1 MKLFTV
7 NKSSNK
13 IKIEDK
19 LDYYLYYTLDSK
31 LENAIMKN
39 SEKYSN
45 IEPTEENK
53 NNFEKELNSAFEKWL
68 NKNIDKKP
76 KK

>member
-19 LDYYLYYTLDSK
+19 LDYLY
-31 LENAIMKN
+31 EN
-39 SEKYSN
+39 E
-45 IEPTEENK
+45 
-53 NNFEKELNSAFEKWL
+53 
-68 NKNIDKKP
+68 P
-76 KK
+76 KKYPVFSWVYEWL